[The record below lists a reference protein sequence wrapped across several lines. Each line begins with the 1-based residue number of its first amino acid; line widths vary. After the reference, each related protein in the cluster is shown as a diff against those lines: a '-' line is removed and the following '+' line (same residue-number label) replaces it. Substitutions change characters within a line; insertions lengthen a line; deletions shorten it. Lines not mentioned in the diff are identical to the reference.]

1 MRPTV
6 SFFSDWTMLVDQPRF
21 ASWQR
26 VQMMTLEK
34 TGEKTATGLRNLLIL
49 EALAQQSRP
58 ITATDLNASLNLPK
72 PTIHRLVATLED
84 EGFLIR
90 HIDGRSYV
98 PGPKLRQMM
107 LGVMRAGQHSLPQR
121 EVLLRLNEQVKETC
135 NLSIPDGDAM
145 VYIDRVE
152 TQWPLRIQLQ
162 VGSRV
167 PLHATSAGKICL
179 ANMDLDLIER
189 FLNTARLQAFTP
201 NTITD
206 PVQLRDEL
214 ARIRER
220 QFATDEEEF
229 VDGMI
234 ALAVPVKS
242 VSDQIVATVS
252 FHAPRQ
258 RMTLEEG
265 LTHMDKLRCAADDL
279 ALLIG

>member
-1 MRPTV
+1 MA
-6 SFFSDWTMLVDQPRF
+6 FG
-21 ASWQR
+21 
-26 VQMMTLEK
+26 K
-34 TGEKTATGLRNLLIL
+34 TGEKTATNLRSLLIL

-58 ITATDLNASLNLPK
+58 VTATDLNASLNLPK

-90 HIDGRSYV
+90 HVDGRSYL

-107 LGVMRAGQHSLPQR
+107 LGVMRASQHNLPQR
-121 EVLLRLNEQVKETC
+121 EVLVRLNEQVKETC

-179 ANMDLDLIER
+179 ANMQSDLVES
-189 FLNTARLQAFTP
+189 FLKTARLQAYTTK
-201 NTITD
+201 TITD
-206 PVQLRDEL
+206 PGKLRDVL
-214 ARIRER
+214 ARIREC
-220 QFATDEEEF
+220 QYATDGEEF
-229 VDGMI
+229 VEGMI

-242 VSDQIVATVS
+242 DSGELLATVS

-265 LTHMDKLRCAADDL
+265 MRHLSDLRCAAKDL
-279 ALLIG
+279 AMLIE